1 VKAYVL
7 ITAATGRIGEVQERL
22 RALGIAE
29 VDAVSGAYDLVA
41 VLEASDPL
49 EIGRTV
55 LNGIQGADGV
65 LDTVTLLQL
74 G

>member
-1 VKAYVL
+1 MKAYVL
-7 ITAATGRIGEVQERL
+7 ITAAVGRIGEVQEQL
-22 RALGIAE
+22 HAIGIKE
-29 VDAVSGAYDLVA
+29 VNAVSGAYDLVA
-41 VLEASDPL
+41 VLEADDPM

-55 LNGIQGADGV
+55 INGIQRTDGV

>member
-1 VKAYVL
+1 MKAYVL
-7 ITAATGRIGEVQERL
+7 ITAATGRIGEVQEQL
-22 RALGIAE
+22 RALGIRD

-41 VLEASDPL
+41 VLEAADPM

-55 LNGIQGADGV
+55 LNGIQRAEGV

>member
-1 VKAYVL
+1 MKAYVL
-7 ITAATGRIGEVQERL
+7 ITAATGRVGEVQERL
-22 RALGIAE
+22 RALGIEE

-41 VLEASDPL
+41 VLEAEDPR
-49 EIGRTV
+49 EFGRTV
-55 LNGIQGADGV
+55 LDGVQRTDGV

>member
-1 VKAYVL
+1 MKAYVL
-7 ITAATGRIGEVQERL
+7 ITAAVGRIAEVQEQL
-22 RALGIAE
+22 RAIGIKE
-29 VDAVSGAYDLVA
+29 VNAVSGAYDLVA
-41 VLEASDPL
+41 VLEADDPM

-55 LNGIQGADGV
+55 INGIQRADGV

>member
-1 VKAYVL
+1 MKAYVL
-7 ITAATGRIGEVQERL
+7 ITAATGRVGEVQQRL
-22 RALGIAE
+22 RALGIRD
-29 VDAVSGAYDLVA
+29 VDAVSGAYDVVA
-41 VLEASDPL
+41 VLEAEDPR

-55 LNGIQGADGV
+55 LDGVQRTDGV

>member
-1 VKAYVL
+1 MKAYVL
-7 ITAATGRIGEVQERL
+7 ITAAVGEIGEVQDRL
-22 RALGIAE
+22 RSSGVAE

-41 VLEASDPL
+41 VLEATDPRQ
-49 EIGRTV
+49 IGQTV
-55 LNGIQGADGV
+55 LNGIQRTPGV